1 MMICKFVR
9 YNHIYNKNSS
19 EGTLPRSKNKKKMN
33 FLLIYNH
40 RDGIHGN
47 LLLLIFIHI

>member
-1 MMICKFVR
+1 MMICKFVQS
-9 YNHIYNKNSS
+9 YIIKIPLKVHCQDQK
-19 EGTLPRSKNKKKMN
+19 TKKKMN